1 MNKDPSLLAS
11 LIQNSWVSKNIN
23 IEYYENPYRH
33 LIIDNLFSKEVY
45 SNICEQIPILI
56 SQTVPYKDTP
66 GATSNYAGYIKGISG
81 DYKDTLGIGNFLS
94 LELKNFLSN
103 IFEVETNQYVAT
115 SAHWHGAPSESGYI
129 HRDSNICSFL
139 SSDKQISMSGGC
151 VYTDDSDKNPDTIKV
166 IRSIAMLY
174 YANNPENIDDYVGGS
189 TGIYDGYQGK
199 LIKEVKALN
208 NRLLV
213 FEVCPNSYHAFIGA
227 NFDRSALVQ
236 WYHCSPAYFI
246 HRNLFQI
253 KKDYKIDSRTHE
265 GWGISGTKW
274 SIENDPE
281 YSKYFG
287 ESKLRDILLS

>member
-1 MNKDPSLLAS
+1 MNKNPSLLAS

-23 IEYYENPYRH
+23 IEYFENPYRH
-33 LIIDNLFSKEVY
+33 IVIDNLFSKEAY
-45 SNICEQIPILI
+45 SSICEQIPILI
-56 SQTVPYKDTP
+56 STTVAYKD
-66 GATSNYAGYIKGISG
+66 SNYAGYIQGIGSN
-81 DYKDTLGIGNFLS
+81 YENTIGIGNFLS

-103 IFEVETNQYVAT
+103 IFEVETNQYVAS
-115 SAHWHGAPSESGYI
+115 SAHWHGAPSESGFI

-139 SSDKQISMSGGC
+139 SSNKQISMSGGC
-151 VYTDDSDKNPDTIKV
+151 VYTDDSDKNPDTIKA

-174 YANNPENIDDYVGGS
+174 YANNPENIEDYTGGS

-246 HRNLFQI
+246 HRNLVQI
-253 KKDYKIDSRTHE
+253 KKDYKIDNRTNE
-265 GWGISGTKW
+265 AWGISGTKW

>member
-1 MNKDPSLLAS
+1 MNKNSSLLAS
-11 LIQNSWVSKNIN
+11 LIHNSWVSKNIN
-23 IEYYENPYRH
+23 IEYFEYPYRH
-33 LIIDNLFSKEVY
+33 IVIDNLFSKEAY
-45 SNICEQIPILI
+45 SSICEQIPILI
-56 SQTVPYKDTP
+56 SQTVAYKDTP
-66 GATSNYAGYIKGISG
+66 GATSNYAGYIKGIGS
-81 DYKDTLGIGNFLS
+81 DYENTLGIGNILS
-94 LELKNFLSN
+94 LELKNFLSD
-103 IFEVETNQYVAT
+103 IFEVETNQYVAS
-115 SAHWHGAPSESGYI
+115 SAHWHGAPSESGFI

-139 SSDKQISMSGGC
+139 SSNKQISMSGGC
-151 VYTDDSDKNPDTIKV
+151 VYTDDSDRNPHTVKT

-174 YANNPENIDDYVGGS
+174 YANNPENIDDYIGGS

-246 HRNLFQI
+246 HRNLVQI
-253 KKDYKIDSRTHE
+253 KKDYKIDNRTNE
-265 GWGISGTKW
+265 AWGVTGTRW
-274 SIENDPE
+274 DIENDPE

-287 ESKLRDILLS
+287 ESKLRDMLLG